1 MSCYFPALPLAADAF
16 PFRTKSLC
24 WLPHPRQFLLFEL
37 LRTTEPCPLPLV
49 RKNAFT
55 LVTELNDFQF
65 HVVQRQGLFQP
76 SLELWCQVFHTVS
89 ALSSLAI
96 WTSLKKRSHLVFL
109 LKNVVVALWNGLI
122 ILIRCGK
129 SFGVHVYRLN
139 LKGAGHTCLARFI
152 PQQTTLRERREE
164 WQIQLNTSLGLL
176 PSEDI
181 SSFILE
187 LDSLMSR

>member
-1 MSCYFPALPLAADAF
+1 MLLPCSSISSGCFSLQDKVFVLASSPQTIPAVWASQNHWAMSPS
-16 PFRTKSLC
+16 TM
-24 WLPHPRQFLLFEL
+24 
-37 LRTTEPCPLPLV
+37 

-76 SLELWCQVFHTVS
+76 ALELWCQVFHTVS